1 MKYDGLIRVI
11 IGENY
16 EELVNILENENYTIR
31 NLFLKI
37 IIIL

>member
-31 NLFLKI
+31 NLFLQI